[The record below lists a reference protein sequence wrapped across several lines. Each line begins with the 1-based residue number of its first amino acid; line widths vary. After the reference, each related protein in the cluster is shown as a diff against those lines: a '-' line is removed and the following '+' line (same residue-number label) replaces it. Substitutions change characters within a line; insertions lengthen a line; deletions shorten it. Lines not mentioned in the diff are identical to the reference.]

1 MSKLQKNN
9 KSIVFVDYVPAEL
22 HENKAWRI
30 VYYVKN
36 PITEKLERK
45 HPRVKPLKS
54 ITERRKLAK
63 RMILEINKRL
73 ESGWNPFFSNKGS
86 KELAKFTDCLKIFIK
101 RIKIEYNENNV
112 RYDTW
117 KTYNSQ
123 ITILTNYL
131 IETKQQ
137 DMLAYKFD
145 VDFVGAYLDWIR
157 YEKKR
162 SARTRDNYLGFLGTL
177 STFLLQKKYITA
189 NPTDDFSKTNKK
201 VKKRVLVPAELRDV
215 IFDYWKDK
223 NQSYLTL
230 CMMCYYCLLRRTELT
245 KLRVLNISLINST
258 IWIDGADSKN
268 RKSNAITIPNELIPF
283 LTEHLKN
290 AKATDYLFSNN
301 NFAAGSAK
309 IHPDRITKSWAK
321 MRTELEINKNVDWY
335 SLKDSGITDLLRAG
349 VPLISVRDQARHHS
363 SAQTDTYT
371 PMDLKIADKQIKDSS
386 VKFND

>member
-1 MSKLQKNN
+1 MAILQK
-9 KSIVFVDYVPAEL
+9 KHQTLVFVDYIPAEL
-22 HENKAWRI
+22 QEAKDWRV

-36 PITEKLERK
+36 PITNKLHVKRN
-45 HPRVKPLKS
+45 RVKPLQS

-63 RMILEINKRL
+63 RMVLEINKRL
-73 ESGWNPFFSNKGS
+73 ESGWNPFYQNKGA
-86 KELAKFTDCLKIFIK
+86 KELAKFTDTLKIYLK
-101 RIKIEYNENNV
+101 RIKLEFDEENL
-112 RYDTW
+112 RYDSY
-117 KTYNSQ
+117 KTYRSQ
-123 ITILTNYL
+123 ITILENYL

-157 YEKKR
+157 YEKGR

-189 NPTDDFSKTNKK
+189 NPTDDFNKTNKK
-201 VKKRVLVPAELRDV
+201 VKKRVLIPAALRDV

-245 KLRVLNISLINST
+245 KLRVGNVSLINST
-258 IWIDGADSKN
+258 IWIDASDAKN

-283 LTEHLKN
+283 LTEHLKT
-290 AKATDYLFSNN
+290 AKQTDYLFSKN
-301 NFAAGSAK
+301 NFAPGAIK
-309 IHPDRITKSWAK
+309 IHPDRVTKSWAK
-321 MRTELEINKNVDWY
+321 MRTELEINKNIDWY

-363 SAQTDTYT
+363 SAQTDGYT
-371 PMDLKIADKQIKDSS
+371 PMDLKIADKKIRDSK

>member
-1 MSKLQKNN
+1 
-9 KSIVFVDYVPAEL
+9 
-22 HENKAWRI
+22 
-30 VYYVKN
+30 
-36 PITEKLERK
+36 
-45 HPRVKPLKS
+45 
-54 ITERRKLAK
+54 
-63 RMILEINKRL
+63 
-73 ESGWNPFFSNKGS
+73 
-86 KELAKFTDCLKIFIK
+86 
-101 RIKIEYNENNV
+101 
-112 RYDTW
+112 
-117 KTYNSQ
+117 
-123 ITILTNYL
+123 
-131 IETKQQ
+131 
-137 DMLAYKFD
+137 
-145 VDFVGAYLDWIR
+145 
-157 YEKKR
+157 
-162 SARTRDNYLGFLGTL
+162 
-177 STFLLQKKYITA
+177 
-189 NPTDDFSKTNKK
+189 
-201 VKKRVLVPAELRDV
+201 
-215 IFDYWKDK
+215 
-223 NQSYLTL
+223 
-230 CMMCYYCLLRRTELT
+230 MMCYYCLLRRTELT